1 MSVIERKYDK
11 VITEYLIQV
20 SSYQK
25 IEIAENKSKER
36 ISDFYKFI
44 KQHEILFE
52 KFTGIE
58 KQILDLADSYQFDKI
73 FDYSFLEKSVPGLQL
88 LVTKI
93 SSLLKNTRHI
103 VNNKRHSSDK
113 FVKDLKQLVL
123 SCKDEMKIADVKSK
137 TDEVDKLTLLADNGL
152 KEIETINKLI
162 HKTELIIKVIVP
174 FYDRYNKADVEKET
188 KRIIE
193 FYRYKSQIS
202 DLPKIYSVL
211 SQQYKLLQDVAL
223 NFENEKSDLQ
233 EIEKSLASNVNIWKD
248 DARNLTAQ
256 IQGLLP
262 KLETSYFD
270 LEKLKIEIKQKEA
283 KKESAISD
291 YEKELKEDI
300 KEYQD
305 KIDEFRKKQKY
316 KAEFEKLKLEIKKL
330 EKKKLRESVIFV
342 IVALA
347 VVALLVWLVLL
358 IIEYPWHSLGILVG
372 IGAIVGFIFWYRN
385 EY

>member
-20 SSYQK
+20 SSYNE
-25 IEIAENKSKER
+25 IEKTENKSKER

-52 KFTGIE
+52 KFAGIE

-88 LVTKI
+88 LATKI

-137 TDEVDKLTLLADNGL
+137 TDEVDMLTLLAGNGL
-152 KEIETINKLI
+152 KEIETINKQI
-162 HKTELIIKVIVP
+162 HKVELIIKVITP
-174 FYDRYNKADVEKET
+174 FYDRYNKAEVKKET

-193 FYRYKSQIS
+193 FYKNTAHIS
-202 DLPKIYSVL
+202 SMPKISL
-211 SQQYKLLQDVAL
+211 DLHQQYKLLQDVAL
-223 NFENEKSDLQ
+223 NFENEKSELQ
-233 EIEKSLASNVNIWKD
+233 EIQKSLASSVHIWKD
-248 DARNLTAQ
+248 DAEKLITQ

-262 KLETSYFD
+262 KLEISYFD
-270 LEKLKIEIKQKEA
+270 LEKLKKEIKLKEA
-283 KKESAISD
+283 DKESAISD
-291 YEKELKEDI
+291 YEKELKDNV

-305 KIDEFRKKQKY
+305 KIDEIRKVQKY
-316 KAEFEKLKLEIKKL
+316 KTDFEELKQEIKKLEIKKL
-330 EKKKLRESVIFV
+330 WEVLIFI
-342 IVALA
+342 IVAL
-347 VVALLVWLVLL
+347 VVLTLLVFL
-358 IIEYPWHSLGILVG
+358 IILIIKKPWILAILAG
-372 IGAIVGFIFWYRN
+372 IGAIAGFIWYRN
-385 EY
+385 RY